1 MTPLLECHNISVRY
15 SDVVAVSG
23 LDLTVDSGET
33 VALLGPSGS
42 GKSTIMYAI
51 AGFIPVADGRISI
64 AGIEVSN
71 PKTTAAPETRPVGLV
86 FQNYALWPHMTAL
99 ENVAYPLRRAGHT
112 RADSLRG
119 AADLLGKVG
128 IGELEDRKPA
138 GLLGGQQQRVGLAR
152 ALARSA
158 EIYLFDE
165 PTAHLDS
172 PVRAAVE
179 KEIRWRREELGSAAI
194 YATHDSEE
202 ALAIADRV
210 VILRD
215 GRPIQ
220 VGTPTE
226 IYERPVDEWAAR
238 LTGPVSEISG
248 RAALEG
254 HGGVQVHLGDSSFEA
269 ESASPLSERAVG
281 VLVRPE
287 WVTPGGLI
295 DGRVASVAF
304 RGPHT
309 DYTIATRHG
318 ELVARLAGSPKLA
331 EGEQS
336 GWTIQRGWVPPGS
349 ETE

>member
-1 MTPLLECHNISVRY
+1 MNPLLECRRVSVRY
-15 SDVVAVSG
+15 SDVVAVSD
-23 LDLTVDSGET
+23 LDLSVDRGET

-51 AGFIPVADGRISI
+51 AGFTPVVDGSI
-64 AGIEVSN
+64 AIAGVNVST
-71 PKTTAAPETRPVGLV
+71 PTRTTPPETRPVGLV

-99 ENVAYPLRRAGHT
+99 ENVAYPFRRAGDP
-112 RADSLRG
+112 RQSALSR
-119 AADLLGKVG
+119 AADLLAKVG
-128 IGELEDRKPA
+128 IGDLADRKP
-138 GLLGGQQQRVGLAR
+138 GELSGGQQQRVGLAR

-179 KEIRWRREELGSAAI
+179 KEIRWRRQELGSAAI

-215 GRPIQ
+215 GRSVQ

-248 RAALEG
+248 RATL
-254 HGGVQVHLGDSSFEA
+254 GGRGMVQVHVGESSFEA
-269 ESASPLSERAVG
+269 ESASPVSERAVG

-287 WVTPGGLI
+287 WVTPGGPI
-295 DGRVASVAF
+295 DGRVVSVAF

-318 ELVARLAGSPKLA
+318 ELVARIAGSPKLA

>member
-1 MTPLLECHNISVRY
+1 MSPLLECRDVSVRY

-23 LDLTVDSGET
+23 LDLNVDRGET

-42 GKSTIMYAI
+42 GKSTVMYAI
-51 AGFIPVADGRISI
+51 AGFIPVAEGHISI
-64 AGIEVSN
+64 AGVNMSD
-71 PKTTAAPETRPVGLV
+71 PKRTRPPEIRPVGLV

-99 ENVAYPLRRAGHT
+99 ENVAYPFRRAGDSGEQAT
-112 RADSLRG
+112 RL
-119 AADLLGKVG
+119 AAELLAKVG
-128 IGELEDRKPA
+128 IGGLGDRRPGELS
-138 GLLGGQQQRVGLAR
+138 GGQQQRVGLAR

-172 PVRAAVE
+172 LVRAAVE
-179 KEIRWRREELGSAAI
+179 EEIRRRREELGSAAI

-210 VILRD
+210 VILRE

-220 VGTPTE
+220 VGTPVD
-226 IYERPVDEWAAR
+226 IYERPTDEWSAR
-238 LTGPVSEISG
+238 LTGPVSAISG
-248 RAALEG
+248 RASSEG
-254 HGGVQVHLGDSSFEA
+254 RGRVQVQVGDSSFGA
-269 ESASPLSERAVG
+269 ESASPVSKRAVG
-281 VLVRPE
+281 VLIRPE
-287 WVTPGGLI
+287 WVTPGGPI
-295 DGRVASVAF
+295 NGRVVGVAY

-309 DYTIATRHG
+309 DYTIATDHG
-318 ELVARLAGSPKLA
+318 EVVARVAGSPKLA

-349 ETE
+349 ESE